1 MDVLGSKN
9 RIIIKGISLNTYH
22 YFKDKKIF
30 TDKKNSEK
38 FILNGKENAIGT
50 GHIKILNEFITKKKS
65 SKNLEIQKYLS
76 FKIDPF
82 NFIIILI

>member
-22 YFKDKKIF
+22 YFKDKKFF

-50 GHIKILNEFITKKKS
+50 GHIKILNEFITKKKIFKKFRN
-65 SKNLEIQKYLS
+65 SK
-76 FKIDPF
+76 KI
-82 NFIIILI
+82 FIF